1 MEPVTV
7 LAAPQNVIFTVIQ
20 YTMPQLS
27 MTFLKHTVRV
37 CPLPDG
43 RGSVSTTEPP
53 CVSTRAGHRTSAA
66 LLILICLPVLAQ
78 KKPVTLES
86 LKAVKHERD
95 GPVTWAPDGKTF
107 LFQRG
112 STLRIY
118 DCATKTSKELVSTEA
133 LDAAAIKQPEEGAFG
148 WTNRR
153 VDSGGMEFS
162 ETGKEVLYSTSGDLF
177 LIHVDT
183 GKWEQLTKTPVAEED
198 AKLSPDGKMV
208 AFRRAS
214 DLYTIEIAT
223 GKETRLTYDGSE
235 TLLNGELDWVYPE
248 ELELGTAY
256 WWSPDSKS
264 IAYLQFDTSREPVV
278 PHEDVL
284 GVRVRYE
291 PERYPQVGEN
301 NADVHFGVVPATG
314 GPTRWLEV
322 GDTRNSYLI
331 ARAGWMPDS
340 RSVYVVR
347 MNRVQNRLE
356 LFSIN
361 VQFNR
366 PVTLLWEADP
376 YWINLD
382 GDVRFLNDGKRFLW
396 TSEKDGYRHIYLHS
410 IDGKELKQLTKG
422 EWEVRSIVGVDDKS
436 VLYLSNESNPLE
448 QHLYS
453 VKLDGSGRQRL
464 DRAEGVHRVSAG
476 PGAPYYLDSYST
488 LKSPPR
494 TTLYSGD
501 GAELGVYREA
511 KESEFEI
518 LPTEIVT
525 FKGADGTELHGRII
539 KPKGFQAGKKY
550 PVIVNVYGGPGVML
564 PVHNSWAGV
573 SMDQV
578 YAHKGYVIWECENRG
593 GQGRGHRFETAIFRN
608 LGAAELADQLAGV
621 KYLVSLGFADEKR
634 LGIHGWSYGGFMTL
648 NALLNAPDVF
658 RAGISGA
665 PVTSFMNYDTIYTE
679 RYMGLPQENA
689 EAYNRTSLPPKAA
702 NLKARLMLVHNYED
716 DNVLF
721 QNSLQMTNALQ
732 NAGKQFE
739 YMLYSQKTHSVSG
752 AAGEQMNAS
761 MLDFFERNLK

>member
-1 MEPVTV
+1 MEGTILMKMV
-7 LAAPQNVIFTVIQ
+7 F
-20 YTMPQLS
+20 
-27 MTFLKHTVRV
+27 
-37 CPLPDG
+37 
-43 RGSVSTTEPP
+43 
-53 CVSTRAGHRTSAA
+53 A
-66 LLILICLPVLAQ
+66 LLICLPVFAQ

-86 LKAVKHERD
+86 LKAVKHEGD
-95 GPVTWAPDGKTF
+95 GPATWGPDGKTF

-112 STLRIY
+112 PALRIY
-118 DCATKTSKELVSTEA
+118 DCATRTSKELVSTEA
-133 LDAAAIKQPEEGAFG
+133 LDAAAVKGPEEGAFG
-148 WTNRR
+148 WTNRY
-153 VDSGGMEFS
+153 VESGGPEFS
-162 ETGKEVLYSTSGDLF
+162 ASGKEVLYSTGGDLF

-183 GKWEQLTKTPVAEED
+183 GKWQQLTKTPVAEED

-214 DLYTIEIAT
+214 DLYALEIAS
-223 GKETRLTYDGSE
+223 GKETRLTHDGSE

-256 WWSPDSKS
+256 WWSPDSKA
-264 IAYLQFDTSREPVV
+264 IAYLQFDISREPIV

-301 NADVHFGVVPATG
+301 NADVHLGVVPAAG
-314 GPTRWLEV
+314 GATRWLEV
-322 GDTRNSYLI
+322 GDTRNAYLI

-356 LFSIN
+356 LFSIGVESN
-361 VQFNR
+361 MPASILR
-366 PVTLLWEADP
+366 EADP

-382 GDVRFLNDGKRFLW
+382 GDVRFLKDGKRFLW

-410 IDGKELKQLTKG
+410 VEGKELKQLTKG
-422 EWEVRSIVGVDDKS
+422 EWEVRSILDVDDER
-436 VLYLSNESNPLE
+436 VLYLSNEGSPLE

-453 VKLDGSGRQRL
+453 VKLNGGGKQRL
-464 DRAEGVHRVSAG
+464 DKTEGTHRVSAG
-476 PGAPYYLDSYST
+476 PGAPYYLDTYST
-488 LKSPPR
+488 LKSPSR
-494 TTLYSGD
+494 TTLHSGD

-511 KESEFEI
+511 NTKAMDEYEI
-518 LPTEIVT
+518 LPTEIVK
-525 FKGADGTELHGRII
+525 FKGADGTELHGRLI
-539 KPKGFQAGKKY
+539 KPKGFQTGKKY
-550 PVIVNVYGGPGVML
+550 PVLVEVYGGPGVML
-564 PVHNSWAGV
+564 PVHNSWTGL

-578 YAHKGYVIWECENRG
+578 YAHKGYVVWECENRG

-608 LGAAELADQLAGV
+608 LGSAELADQLAGV

-634 LGIHGWSYGGFMTL
+634 IGIHGWSYGGFMTL

-665 PVTSFMNYDTIYTE
+665 PVTSWLNYDTIYTE
-679 RYMGLPQENA
+679 RYMGLPKENV
-689 EAYNRTSLPPKAA
+689 EAYKNTALAPKAG
-702 NLKARLMLVHNYED
+702 NLKAKLMLVHNYED

-739 YMLYSQKTHSVSG
+739 YMLYSQKTHGVSG
-752 AAGEQMNAS
+752 AAAEQMNAS

>member
-1 MEPVTV
+1 MKMV
-7 LAAPQNVIFTVIQ
+7 F
-20 YTMPQLS
+20 
-27 MTFLKHTVRV
+27 
-37 CPLPDG
+37 
-43 RGSVSTTEPP
+43 
-53 CVSTRAGHRTSAA
+53 A
-66 LLILICLPVLAQ
+66 LFICLPVFAQ

-86 LKAVKHERD
+86 LKTVKHEGD
-95 GPVTWAPDGKTF
+95 GPATWAPDGKTF

-112 STLRIY
+112 PALRIY
-118 DCATKTSKELVSTEA
+118 DCATRTSKELVSTEA
-133 LDAAAIKQPEEGAFG
+133 LDAAAVKGPEEGAFG
-148 WTNRR
+148 WTNRY
-153 VDSGGMEFS
+153 VESGGPAFS
-162 ETGKEVLYSTSGDLF
+162 ASGKEVLYSTGGDLF

-183 GKWEQLTKTPVAEED
+183 GKWQQLTKTPVAEED

-214 DLYTIEIAT
+214 DLYALEIAS
-223 GKETRLTYDGSE
+223 GKETRLTDDGSE

-256 WWSPDSKS
+256 WWSPDSKA
-264 IAYLQFDTSREPVV
+264 IAYLQFDISREPIV

-301 NADVHFGVVPATG
+301 NADVHLGVVPAAG
-314 GPTRWLEV
+314 GATRWLEV

-356 LFSIN
+356 LFSIGVESN
-361 VQFNR
+361 MPASILR
-366 PVTLLWEADP
+366 EADP

-382 GDVRFLNDGKRFLW
+382 GDVRFLKDGKRFLW

-410 IDGKELKQLTKG
+410 VEGKELKQLTKG
-422 EWEVRSIVGVDDKS
+422 EWEVRSILDVDDER
-436 VLYLSNESNPLE
+436 VLYLSNEGSPLE

-453 VKLDGSGRQRL
+453 VKLNGGGKQRL
-464 DRAEGVHRVSAG
+464 DKTEGTHRVSAG
-476 PGAPYYLDSYST
+476 PGAPYYLDTYST
-488 LKSPPR
+488 LKSPSR
-494 TTLYSGD
+494 TTLHSGD

-511 KESEFEI
+511 NTKVMDEYEI
-518 LPTEIVT
+518 LPTEIVK
-525 FKGADGTELHGRII
+525 FKGADGTELHGRLI
-539 KPKGFQAGKKY
+539 KPKGFQTGKKY
-550 PVIVNVYGGPGVML
+550 PVLVEVYGGPGVML
-564 PVHNSWAGV
+564 PVHNSWTGL

-578 YAHKGYVIWECENRG
+578 YAHKGYVVWECENRG

-608 LGAAELADQLAGV
+608 LGSAELADQLAGV

-634 LGIHGWSYGGFMTL
+634 IGIHGWSYGGFMTL

-665 PVTSFMNYDTIYTE
+665 PVTSWLNYDTIYTE
-679 RYMGLPQENA
+679 RYMGLPKENV
-689 EAYNRTSLPPKAA
+689 EAYKNTALTPKAA
-702 NLKARLMLVHNYED
+702 NLKAKLMLVHNYED

-739 YMLYSQKTHSVSG
+739 YMLYSQKTHGVSG
-752 AAGEQMNAS
+752 AAADQMNAS